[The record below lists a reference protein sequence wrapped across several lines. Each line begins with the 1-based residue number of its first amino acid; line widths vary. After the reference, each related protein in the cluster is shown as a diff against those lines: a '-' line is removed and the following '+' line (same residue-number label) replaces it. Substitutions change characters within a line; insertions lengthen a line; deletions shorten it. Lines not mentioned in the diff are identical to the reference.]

1 MSDSFRSQNEQKQ
14 HPPTKERD
22 GIFSSIELQKS
33 SVTKPVGSE
42 NKRPSGEKSG
52 ECVLHTESNVRLFGV
67 KIVV

>member
-1 MSDSFRSQNEQKQ
+1 MSDSFRSQNDQKQ

-33 SVTKPVGSE
+33 FVTKPVGSE

-52 ECVLHTESNVRLFGV
+52 ECILHTERNVTYFHV
-67 KIVV
+67 KMVL